1 MPFFWITTTFIV
13 GIIVA
18 TLTRM
23 MTAGWLIILILLAGI
38 AVFITWG
45 YSSFWPNRHLP
56 AWISCRLPRT
66 KLPIVFL
73 PAILALG
80 GLTCVLNQPRLGNSI
95 YSAQQNGS
103 YVQAVGRVA
112 DLPDKREKLILVKIN
127 VNKFNIEGG
136 PDFRTNETVLV
147 YLPVSSTL
155 KYGDTVTFSGKP
167 VTPSETEDFSYKEY
181 LAGQEI
187 FSLFYYPR
195 IIQTQPQGR
204 PDFYGLL
211 LSFKTRSL
219 ALLDQIFPSPESAL
233 AKGILLGDDN
243 DIPADLQDAFR
254 NSGTSHLI
262 AISGF
267 NVSIVAGL
275 FILLFGKVLGK
286 YRGIL
291 FSILAIILYT
301 ILVGSGPS
309 VVRAA
314 IMGIISM
321 LGILIGRR
329 SGGVNALFLTSGVM
343 LLFNPFLL
351 WSVSF
356 QLSVAATL
364 GLVLYAGFL
373 QDRTISLFT
382 RFFPENLASRIGS
395 VISEYFLFTLAAQ
408 FTTFPL
414 LLAHF
419 HRMPWSTFV
428 SNPLA
433 LPAQPPL
440 MVSAGAALFLAWIS
454 PALGK
459 FAGLISLPFF
469 TYTIRIVEWAGSLLW
484 PNIVWN
490 QMPVAIGGLWLC
502 GLSFLAAVPDIK
514 LKLPS
519 YIKPAVLMGVSAV
532 LAYCLIHTAVD
543 RPDGRLSITFMGG
556 ESAEAIFIRT
566 PSGNQILLN
575 GGSSSNRLSNF
586 IDPRLMFFH
595 RSLDGIFI
603 LPGKSR
609 AEVLPEFLNLVPAK
623 QIFWVGPADNSPT
636 YSALLE
642 SQPSIRSLSSGDT
655 ISLGDGIL
663 LRIVSDNSPNNT
675 IALSYGD
682 LTSKFIFGLAS
693 GEFPCGSN
701 VLYLEKDQP
710 LDEKCLPQVTIVH
723 KASPLSNSISLDQHK
738 WVKFYSDGHKLWLEG
753 Q

>member
-1 MPFFWITTTFIV
+1 MPFFWITATFVV
-13 GIIVA
+13 GITVA

-23 MTAGWLIILILLAGI
+23 MTAGWVIFSILMAGVAI
-38 AVFITWG
+38 FITWG

-56 AWISCRLPRT
+56 AWINHRLPLT
-66 KLPIVFL
+66 KLPIIFL
-73 PAILALG
+73 PVFFALG
-80 GLTCVLNQPRLGNSI
+80 GLTYVLNQPRLVNTI

-103 YVQAVGRVA
+103 YVQATGRVA
-112 DLPDKREKLILVKIN
+112 DLPDKREKLTMVKIN
-127 VNKFNIEGG
+127 VSKFNIEGG
-136 PDFRTNETVLV
+136 PDFRNKETALV
-147 YLPVSSTL
+147 YLPVSNTL
-155 KYGDTVTFSGKP
+155 KYGDAVTFSGKP
-167 VTPSETEDFSYKEY
+167 VTPSENEDFSYKEY

-195 IIQTQPQGR
+195 IIQTQPQSH

-275 FILLFGKVLGK
+275 FILLFGKLLGK
-286 YRGIL
+286 YRGTL
-291 FSILAIILYT
+291 FSILVIIIYT

-373 QDRTISLFT
+373 QDRTVSLFT

-419 HRMPWSTFV
+419 HRMPWSTFI

-440 MVSAGAALFLAWIS
+440 MISAGAALFLAWIS
-454 PALGK
+454 PVLGK
-459 FAGLISLPFF
+459 FAGLVSLPFF
-469 TYTIRIVEWAGSLLW
+469 TYTIRIVEWAGSLPW
-484 PNIVWN
+484 PNIIWN
-490 QMPVAIGGLWLC
+490 QMPVALGGLWLF
-502 GLSFLAAVPDIK
+502 GLTFLAAVPAIK

-519 YIKPAVLMGVSAV
+519 YFKPAVLMGISVIM
-532 LAYCLIHTAVD
+532 AYCMIHAAVD

-556 ESAEAIFIRT
+556 DSAEAIFIRT

-586 IDPRLMFFH
+586 IDPRLVFLH

-609 AEVLPEFLNLVPAK
+609 AEALPDFLKLVPAK
-623 QIFWVGPADNSPT
+623 QVFWVGPADNSPT
-636 YSALLE
+636 YSTLLQ
-642 SQPSIRSLSSGDT
+642 SQPSMKPLSAGDT

-663 LRIVSDNSPNNT
+663 LHIISDNSPNGT
-675 IALSYGD
+675 ITLSYGN
-682 LTSKFIFGLAS
+682 LSLKFIFGATS
-693 GEFPCGSN
+693 RESPCGSN
-701 VLYLEKDQP
+701 VLYLEKD
-710 LDEKCLPQVTIVH
+710 LALSEKCLPQVTIVQ
-723 KASPLSNSISLDQHK
+723 KASALSNSIALDQHK
-738 WVKFYSDGHKLWLEG
+738 WVKIYSDGNKLWLEG